1 MKKNLSAFILA
12 ACLLTTGCEAFS
24 KAFAVKDIDKPE
36 NKWDGSGYKRSMG
49 VGTGIDPQA
58 REIERRLG
66 YSNEGA

>member
-1 MKKNLSAFILA
+1 MKKKLSALILA
-12 ACLLTTGCEAFS
+12 TCLFMTGCGAFS
-24 KAFAVKDIDKPE
+24 KAFAGKDIDKPD